1 MIFLDYRDCGPQG
14 EPAVIH
20 VDQEND
26 YKITHLWAWI
36 YTLGHYPGIIQIT
49 GGPLYR
55 EWEAANGCIF
65 QKITPYGQDVADAK
79 KLSLL
84 QSRILWRIGGHRYRP

>member
-55 EWEAANGCIF
+55 DGKRQTAVSF
-65 QKITPYGQDVADAK
+65 RK
-79 KLSLL
+79 SLRL
-84 QSRILWRIGGHRYRP
+84 DRTWQMRRN